1 MECQYIP
8 YHLLVMVIDHIGSIL
23 VTRVLVEI
31 LQHTVTLDEATL
43 VEAENS
49 LQ

>member
-8 YHLLVMVIDHIGSIL
+8 YHLLVMDIDHIGSIL

>member
-8 YHLLVMVIDHIGSIL
+8 YHLLVMNVNYVGRIL

-31 LQHTVTLDEATL
+31 LQQTVTLDG
-43 VEAENS
+43 AENS
-49 LQ
+49 L